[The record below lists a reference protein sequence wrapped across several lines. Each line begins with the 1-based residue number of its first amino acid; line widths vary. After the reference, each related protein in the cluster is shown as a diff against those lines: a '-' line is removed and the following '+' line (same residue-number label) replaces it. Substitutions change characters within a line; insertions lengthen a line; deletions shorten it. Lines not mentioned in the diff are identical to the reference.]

1 MKACCIF
8 CLHCQGK
15 NNGIHQL
22 LYDDSHNKVFFQAT
36 QLFIISFLYLQMMTA
51 KSNKLSLFDFTMIVV
66 SLVIG
71 MGIFRTPLNV
81 AQASPNTFLFFA
93 AWIAGGLVALCG
105 ALTYAEIGSRLPV
118 TGGYYKVFSYAYHPS
133 IAFAINCVILVSNA
147 ASLAAVALVGGE
159 YITGI
164 FIPLSKDVAWTSV
177 AANSSYIQ
185 TIHIIIAIT
194 AIVIFYGVN
203 LAGLKMSAKTQNV
216 LTVIK
221 IILILLLIAPLFFA
235 TNDSTLQPFNSGIS
249 PTLREYIKA
258 FGIGLV
264 AVSFTY
270 GGYQQTINFGAEV
283 DQPAK
288 NIPRGIFFGIA
299 IIILLYLTINYAYVK
314 VIGFETLQHSKNIA
328 AIMASKIFG
337 INAER
342 ILSGFL
348 FLSVLA
354 YVNVLLMSNPRVMY
368 AMSEDNILPPV
379 FKKRN
384 PVTEVL
390 TVSLS
395 VFTAVC
401 IIIIFWAKE
410 FDKILSFTIFL
421 DCFGMILSAA
431 TIFILRKKT
440 KHLDDTGIYKMK
452 LFPLMPIVFIAAYV
466 FVAISITLDYEKN
479 GYAALIGISVM
490 AVFTGLYFLLAQLKK
505 NKS

>member
-1 MKACCIF
+1 
-8 CLHCQGK
+8 
-15 NNGIHQL
+15 
-22 LYDDSHNKVFFQAT
+22 
-36 QLFIISFLYLQMMTA
+36 MTP
-51 KSNKLSLFDFTMIVV
+51 KSKLSLFDFTMIVV
-66 SLVIG
+66 TLVIG

-81 AQASPNTFLFFA
+81 AKASPDSFLFFA
-93 AWIAGGLVALCG
+93 AWIVGGLVALCG

-147 ASLAAVALVGGE
+147 ASLAGVALVGGE

-164 FIPLSKDVAWTSV
+164 FIPLSKDVEWMKVV
-177 AANSSYIQ
+177 ANAGYIQ
-185 TIHIIIAIT
+185 TIHIAIAIF
-194 AIVIFYGVN
+194 AILIFYGVN
-203 LAGLKMSAKTQNV
+203 LLGLKMSAKTQNI
-216 LTVIK
+216 LAIIK

-235 TNDSTLQPFNSGIS
+235 DNAATQQIQHSIVN

-283 DQPAK
+283 NQPAK
-288 NIPRGIFFGIA
+288 NIPRGIFLGIS
-299 IIILLYLTINYAYVK
+299 IIILLYLTINYAYIK
-314 VIGFETLQHSKNIA
+314 VIGFETLKQSQNIA
-328 AIMASKIFG
+328 AIMASKVFG
-337 INAER
+337 VNAER

-368 AMSEDNILPPV
+368 AMSEDKILPPV
-379 FKKRN
+379 FKRRN
-384 PVTEVL
+384 HKTDVL

-395 VFTAVC
+395 AFAAVC

-410 FDKILSFTIFL
+410 FDKILTFSIFL
-421 DCFGMILSAA
+421 DCFGMVLSAA

-452 LFPLMPIVFIAAYV
+452 LFPLLPVIFILAYS
-466 FVAISITLDYEKN
+466 FVAISITLDYKTN
-479 GYAALIGISVM
+479 DYAALTGLGVM
-490 AVFTGLYFLLAQLKK
+490 AVFIALYFLLQGLKK
-505 NKS
+505 NK

>member
-1 MKACCIF
+1 
-8 CLHCQGK
+8 
-15 NNGIHQL
+15 
-22 LYDDSHNKVFFQAT
+22 
-36 QLFIISFLYLQMMTA
+36 MTE
-51 KSNKLSLFDFTMIVV
+51 KSKLNLFDFTMIVV

-71 MGIFRTPLNV
+71 MGIFRTPANV
-81 AQASPNTFLFFA
+81 AKASPDSYLFFA
-93 AWIAGGLVALCG
+93 AWIAGGAIALCG

-164 FIPLSKDVAWTSV
+164 FIPLSKDAAWMAIPSNV
-177 AANSSYIQ
+177 SYLQ

-221 IILILLLIAPLFFA
+221 IILILLLITPLFFA
-235 TNDSTLQPFNSGIS
+235 DNQSTSQLINQPTITPG
-249 PTLREYIKA
+249 LKEYIKA
-258 FGIGLV
+258 FGVGLV

-283 DQPAK
+283 HLPAK
-288 NIPRGIFFGIA
+288 NIPRGIFLGIA
-299 IIILLYLTINYAYVK
+299 TIILLYLTINYAYIK
-314 VIGFETLQHSKNIA
+314 VIGFDVMHQPETKNIA

-337 INAER
+337 VNAER
-342 ILSGFL
+342 VLSGFL

-384 PVTEVL
+384 SKTDVL

-395 VFTAVC
+395 VFAAICV
-401 IIIIFWAKE
+401 IIIFWAKE

-452 LFPLMPIVFIAAYV
+452 LFPLLPLVFITAYV
-466 FVAISITLDYEKN
+466 FVAFSIAFDYEKN
-479 GYAALIGISVM
+479 DYAALTGFAVM
-490 AVFTGLYFLLAQLKK
+490 IVFTGLYFLLAKLKRSK
-505 NKS
+505 I

>member
-1 MKACCIF
+1 M
-8 CLHCQGK
+8 Q
-15 NNGIHQL
+15 
-22 LYDDSHNKVFFQAT
+22 VR
-36 QLFIISFLYLQMMTA
+36 
-51 KSNKLSLFDFTMIVV
+51 NKLNLFDFTMIVV

-71 MGIFRTPLNV
+71 MGIFRTPANV
-81 AQASPNTFLFFA
+81 AKASPDTFLFFT

-118 TGGYYKVFSYAYHPS
+118 TGGYYKIFSYAYHPS
-133 IAFAINCVILVSNA
+133 VAFAINCVILVSNA
-147 ASLAAVALVGGE
+147 SSLAAVALVGGE

-164 FIPLSKDVAWTSV
+164 FIPLSRDLEWMKV
-177 AANSSYIQ
+177 AANVQYLQ
-185 TIHIIIAIT
+185 KIHIAIAIL
-194 AIVIFYGVN
+194 AVLIFYGVN

-221 IILILLLIAPLFFA
+221 IVLVLLLIAPVFFA
-235 TNDSTLQPFNSGIS
+235 DGSAATSLLPTTVS
-249 PTLREYIKA
+249 PTLREYVKA

-283 DQPAK
+283 HQPAK
-288 NIPRGIFFGIA
+288 NIPRGIFYGIT
-299 IIILLYLTINYAYVK
+299 IIILLYLTINYAYIK
-314 VIGFETLQHSKNIA
+314 VIGFETLHMPETKNIA

-342 ILSGFL
+342 VLSGFL

-354 YVNVLLMSNPRVMY
+354 YVNVLLMSNPRVMF

-384 PVTEVL
+384 PKTDVL

-395 VFTAVC
+395 VFAAIC
-401 IIIIFWAKE
+401 ILIIFWAKE
-410 FDKILSFTIFL
+410 FDRILSFTIFL
-421 DCFGMILSAA
+421 DSFGMILSAA

-452 LFPLMPIVFIAAYV
+452 LFPLLPVIFIAAYV
-466 FVAISITLDYEKN
+466 FVAISIAMDYKSN
-479 GYAALIGISVM
+479 GYAALIGLAVM
-490 AVFTGLYFLLAQLKK
+490 AVFTALYFLLLQLKK
-505 NKS
+505 NK

>member
-1 MKACCIF
+1 
-8 CLHCQGK
+8 
-15 NNGIHQL
+15 
-22 LYDDSHNKVFFQAT
+22 
-36 QLFIISFLYLQMMTA
+36 MTT
-51 KSNKLSLFDFTMIVV
+51 KSKKLNLFDFTMIVV

-81 AQASPNTFLFFA
+81 AKASPDTFLFFT

-147 ASLAAVALVGGE
+147 ASLAGVALVGGE

-164 FIPLSKDVAWTSV
+164 FIPLSKNPEWIKI
-177 AANSSYIQ
+177 AANAAYIQ
-185 TIHIIIAIT
+185 IIQISIAIT
-194 AIVIFYGVN
+194 AIVIFYGIN
-203 LAGLKMSAKTQNV
+203 LMGLKMSAKTQNV

-221 IILILLLIAPLFFA
+221 IILILLLITPIFFA
-235 TNDSTLQPFNSGIS
+235 SPEVTSAVAPTTIS
-249 PTLREYIKA
+249 PTFMEYLKA

-283 DQPAK
+283 DKPTR
-288 NIPRGIFFGIA
+288 NIPRGIFFGIF
-299 IIILLYLTINYAYVK
+299 IIVALYLTINYAYIK
-314 VIGFETLQHSKNIA
+314 VIGFETLHNPDTKNIA

-342 ILSGFL
+342 VLSGFL

-368 AMSEDNILPPV
+368 AMSEDKILPAV

-384 PVTEVL
+384 TKTDVL
-390 TVSLS
+390 TISLS
-395 VFTAVC
+395 VFAALCALIV
-401 IIIIFWAKE
+401 FWAKE
-410 FDKILSFTIFL
+410 FDTILSFTIFL
-421 DCFGMILSAA
+421 DCFGMALSAA
-431 TIFILRKKT
+431 TIFVLRKRT

-452 LFPLMPIVFIAAYV
+452 LYPILPIIFITAYT
-466 FVAISITLDYEKN
+466 FVAISIAVDYEKN
-479 GYAALIGISVM
+479 DYAALTGLCVM
-490 AVFTGLYFLLAQLKK
+490 AAFIAVYFIPKRWLMWLFKFVKFVGHFIKK
-505 NKS
+505 

>member
-1 MKACCIF
+1 
-8 CLHCQGK
+8 
-15 NNGIHQL
+15 
-22 LYDDSHNKVFFQAT
+22 
-36 QLFIISFLYLQMMTA
+36 MTT
-51 KSNKLSLFDFTMIVV
+51 KTNKLNLFDFTMIVV

-71 MGIFRTPLNV
+71 MGIFRTPANV
-81 AQASPNTFLFFA
+81 AKASPDTFLFFT

-133 IAFAINCVILVSNA
+133 VAFAINCVILVSNA

-164 FIPLSKDVAWTSV
+164 FIPLSKNIEWMK
-177 AANSSYIQ
+177 AAVNASYIQ

-194 AIVIFYGVN
+194 AIVLFYFVN

-235 TNDSTLQPFNSGIS
+235 DSNPANPLINHSAIS
-249 PTLREYIKA
+249 PTFKEYIKA

-283 DQPAK
+283 DKPAK
-288 NIPRGIFFGIA
+288 NVPRGIFFGIA
-299 IIILLYLTINYAYVK
+299 IIILLYLTINYAYIK
-314 VIGFETLQHSKNIA
+314 VIGFDTMHLKETTNIA

-342 ILSGFL
+342 VLSGFL

-384 PVTEVL
+384 PKTEVL

-395 VFTAVC
+395 VFAAIC

-431 TIFILRKKT
+431 TIFILRQKT

-452 LFPLMPIVFIAAYV
+452 LFPLLPLIFIAAYV
-466 FVAISITLDYEKN
+466 FVAISIILDYEKN
-479 GYAALIGISVM
+479 NYAALTGLCVM

-505 NKS
+505 NSKIKIATEK